1 LKEVKTVFVVGAG
14 IMGHG
19 IAQVFAEAGF
29 ITYMRDLNEELV
41 QKGMAKIKKNLAKKV
56 SKGKIAE
63 DQVQEILSR
72 LYPVTALNKISQ
84 ADLVIEAATE
94 NAAIKEKIFR
104 EIDEFISE
112 DSILASNTS
121 SISIT
126 KLASFT
132 EKPEKFIGMHFF
144 NPVQTMK
151 VVEIIP
157 GLQTEDVILDS
168 IKEVVG
174 KVGKEVVVAKD
185 YPAFL
190 LNRILLPMLNE
201 AYYCYMEGK
210 GSAEDIDKGM
220 KLAMGHP
227 MGPLEL
233 SDFIGLD
240 TLLSVFNVMYEGY
253 GDQKYFPCPI
263 LNKLVEA
270 GHYGVK
276 SGKGFYDYTNK

>member
-1 LKEVKTVFVVGAG
+1 MKAVSTVFVIGAG

-29 ITYMRDLNEELV
+29 QTYMRDLNKELV
-41 QKGMAKIKKNLAKKV
+41 EKGMGKIKKNLAKKV
-56 SKGKIAE
+56 SKGMITE
-63 DQVQEILSR
+63 DQVQETLARIN
-72 LYPVTALNKISQ
+72 PVTGLDKLSQ

-94 NAAIKEKIFR
+94 NIGLKEKIFK
-104 EIDEFISE
+104 DISQYLTGE
-112 DSILASNTS
+112 TILATNTS

-126 KLASFT
+126 KLASFNIR
-132 EKPEKFIGMHFF
+132 PERFIGMHFF
-144 NPVQTMK
+144 NPVPTMK
-151 VVEIIP
+151 IVEIIP
-157 GLQTEDVILDS
+157 GLTTSDDVLART
-168 IKEVVG
+168 KEAVQ
-174 KVGKEVVVAKD
+174 KIGKEYVVAKD

-190 LNRILLPMLNE
+190 LNRILLQLLNE

-210 GSAEDIDKGM
+210 ATAEDIDKGM

-240 TLLSVFNVMYEGY
+240 TLLSVFNVMHEGY
-253 GDQKYFPCPI
+253 GESKYFPCPV
-263 LNKLVEA
+263 LTKLVEA

-276 SGKGFYDYTNK
+276 SGKGFYDYADK

>member
-1 LKEVKTVFVVGAG
+1 MKEIKTVFVVGAG

-29 ITYMRDLNEELV
+29 ETYMRDLNEDLV
-41 QKGMAKIKKNLAKKV
+41 QKGVAKIKKNLDKKV
-56 SKGKIAE
+56 SRGKLAA
-63 DQVQEILSR
+63 DSVQEILAR
-72 LYPVTALNKISQ
+72 LHPVTALDKL
-84 ADLVIEAATE
+84 AEAELVIEAATE
-94 NAAIKEKIFR
+94 NISLKEKIFK
-104 EIDEFISE
+104 ELAQYLSE
-112 DSILASNTS
+112 DAILASNTS

-132 EKPEKFIGMHFF
+132 KKPERFIGIHFF

-151 VVEIIP
+151 IVEIIP
-157 GLQTEDVILDS
+157 GLQTQDAVLESTKAAVAKI
-168 IKEVVG
+168 
-174 KVGKEVVVAKD
+174 GKEFVLAKD

-190 LNRILLPMLNE
+190 LNRILLPLLNE

-240 TLLSVFNVMYEGY
+240 TLLSVFHVMYEGY
-253 GDQKYFPCPI
+253 GDSKYFPCPI
-263 LNKLVEA
+263 LTKLVEA